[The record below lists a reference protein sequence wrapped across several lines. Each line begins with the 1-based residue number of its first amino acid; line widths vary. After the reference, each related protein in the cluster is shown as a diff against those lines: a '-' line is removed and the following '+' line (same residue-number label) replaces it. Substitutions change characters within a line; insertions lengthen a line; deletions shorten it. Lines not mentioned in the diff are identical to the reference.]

1 MRGLR
6 LNLRTTYTLTTSE
19 TMRRVRD
26 RSHSYLTYGLA
37 IMPFCATLEVSQRT
51 AFIAFESY
59 LESPWLSSFY
69 AFGNAMN
76 NEKTSFVYKIPQ
88 YSRFPIVW
96 S

>member
-26 RSHSYLTYGLA
+26 RSHWYLTYGLA

-51 AFIAFESY
+51 MTCY
-59 LESPWLSSFY
+59 WTYGVHLD
-69 AFGNAMN
+69 
-76 NEKTSFVYKIPQ
+76 
-88 YSRFPIVW
+88 RFHSIGELPRV
-96 S
+96 SLAEQLLRFR